1 MSPLARVMRLL
12 SLLQARR
19 EWSGAELAQR
29 LAVTDRTVRR
39 DVEKLRELGYP
50 VHASTGTAGGY
61 RLVSGRNLPPL
72 ALDEEEAVAVATGL
86 LTAAGSGVSGVAE
99 TAVRALAKL
108 SQILPSRLRHRVAA
122 VAQATEAVPAVSG
135 AQVDPAVLAV
145 LGAAVRDGELLTFG
159 YRRRD
164 GSAGDRRAEPH
175 RLVTA
180 YRLWYLLA
188 YDPARA
194 GWRTFRVDR
203 ITDPRPTGRR
213 FAPRELPAADTGA
226 YLDRVLATTPYRHSA
241 VVRIAAAPR
250 EVLAWVFRL
259 LPARVTEVEGGS
271 EVLLSADQP
280 REVARD
286 VLSLAALGVGL
297 AIVEADELVRAELGA
312 ARDRLG
318 QCG

>member
-19 EWSGAELAQR
+19 EWSGAELADR
-29 LAVTDRTVRR
+29 LGVTDRTVRR
-39 DVEKLRELGYP
+39 DVDKLRELGYP
-50 VHASTGTAGGY
+50 VQATTGIAGGY

-72 ALDEEEAVAVATGL
+72 ALDEQEAVAVATGL

-108 SQILPSRLRHRVAA
+108 SQILPGRLRTQVAA
-122 VAQATEAVPAVSG
+122 VAQATEAVPAAPG
-135 AQVDPAVLAV
+135 ARVDPAVLAV

-164 GSAGDRRAEPH
+164 GSTGDRRVEPH
-175 RLVTA
+175 RLVTG

-188 YDPARA
+188 YDPERA
-194 GWRTFRVDR
+194 AWRTFRVDR

-213 FAPRELPAADTGA
+213 VPPREPPEPDTAA
-226 YLDRVLATTPYRHSA
+226 YLDRMLATAPYRHTA
-241 VVRIAAAPR
+241 LARIAAPPQ
-250 EVLAWVFRL
+250 EVRKRVLHL
-259 LPARVTEVEGGS
+259 LPARVTGTATGS
-271 EVLLSADQP
+271 EVRLSSDS
-280 REVARD
+280 ARD
-286 VLSLAALGVGL
+286 VVRDLVSMAAIGADLE
-297 AIVEADELVRAELGA
+297 IVEMDEQVRAELRA

-318 QCG
+318 

>member
-19 EWSGAELAQR
+19 EWSGAELAER

-50 VHASTGTAGGY
+50 VQASTGTAGGY

-86 LTAAGSGVSGVAE
+86 LTAAGTGISGVAE

-122 VAQATEAVPAVSG
+122 VAQATDPVHAATG
-135 AQVDPAVLAV
+135 AQVDPSVLAV

-164 GSAGDRRAEPH
+164 GSTGERRVEPH
-175 RLVTA
+175 RLITG

-188 YDPARA
+188 HDAERA
-194 GWRTFRVDR
+194 DWRTFRVDR

-213 FAPRELPAADTGA
+213 FAPRELPEPDTAA
-226 YLDRVLATTPYRHSA
+226 YLDRVLATAPYRHHA
-241 VVRIAAAPR
+241 LARIAAPPR
-250 EVLAWVFRL
+250 EVLARTLHL
-259 LPARVTEVEGGS
+259 LPARVTEIEGGS
-271 EVLLSADQP
+271 EVRLSADTP
-280 REVARD
+280 RD
-286 VLSLAALGVGL
+286 VVRDLLGLAAIGADLE
-297 AIVEADELVRAELGA
+297 IVEADAEVRAELRA
-312 ARDRLG
+312 ARERLG
-318 QCG
+318 